1 MKTSEILYLGVGMAI
16 GVGVVFYQIDTPR
29 SETCGTYK
37 VAAKSVTAYVLK
49 PPAQEP
55 IVLRAACPQVTEKAE
70 NITEPEIAKADES
83 KPPHRHRR
91 HRVRRYGK

>member
-1 MKTSEILYLGVGMAI
+1 MKTSEIIYLGVGMAI

-29 SETCGTYK
+29 QETCGTYK

-55 IVLRAACPQVTEKAE
+55 IVLRAACPQVTKLPEIESKAE
-70 NITEPEIAKADES
+70 ATNADER
-83 KPPHRHRR
+83 PRRRHRR
-91 HRVRRYGK
+91 HRRYWR